1 MNELDTE
8 RWGKTFDDMIA
19 KLQAEKDDFLEL
31 PDATCEVKYTIT
43 FDFHGFE
50 IKRNAT
56 RYVAMQKRYE

>member
-1 MNELDTE
+1 MNELNNE
-8 RWGKTFDDMIA
+8 RYGKMFDDMIA

-31 PDATCEVKYTIT
+31 PDDTCKVEYTII

-56 RYVAMQKRYE
+56 RYVATQK